1 MTGKSRNIP
10 PMTDNDSELIAAAK
24 KGDVAAFNQL
34 VLKYQGHAYNVAYR
48 LLGNADAAADATQDA
63 FLKAYQRL
71 HQLRGN
77 AFRPWLLRI
86 VTNTCYDMLRRS
98 ARRPTQSLEPADENE
113 EPDRLARWQSEA
125 ETPED
130 IALRHEIHRVVQEG
144 LLTLSPEHRAVVV
157 LSDIEGL
164 NCEEIAQ
171 ALNVPVGTVKSRL
184 SRARARLRDYLRQH
198 HPELLPRAYRL

>member
-1 MTGKSRNIP
+1 MTR
-10 PMTDNDSELIAAAK
+10 DDSELIAAAK
-24 KGDVAAFNQL
+24 KGDLSAFNQL
-34 VLKYQGHAYNVAYR
+34 VLRYQSQAYNVAYR
-48 LLGNADAAADATQDA
+48 LLGNRDAAADATQEA

-77 AFRPWLLRI
+77 TFRPWLLRI
-86 VTNTCYDMLRRS
+86 VTNTCYDMLRQY
-98 ARRPTQSLEPADENE
+98 ARRPTQSLEPAEEDD
-113 EPDRLARWQSEA
+113 EPDRLARWQSPEA
-125 ETPED
+125 SPEE
-130 IALRHEIHRVVQEG
+130 IALRHEIHRVIQEG

-164 NCEEIAQ
+164 NYEEIAQ